1 VLVLRRERVGH
12 RHFVVPSWVPVLGA
26 LTCLV
31 LMTQFK
37 ADIYLRA
44 ALLVVVG
51 LVLCGINFLLT
62 RRLETGPVPGH
73 YEA

>member
-1 VLVLRRERVGH
+1 
-12 RHFVVPSWVPVLGA
+12 
-26 LTCLV
+26 V

-37 ADIYLRA
+37 ADIYVRA
-44 ALLVVVG
+44 VLLVVVG